1 MQRPGPHN
9 AITDVPGIQVGNAE
23 DRELVTGA
31 TVVLADRPVTA
42 ACDVRGGGPGVRD
55 TEVLGPSA
63 TVQAVDAIALSG
75 GSAFGLDAAGG
86 AMDWL
91 RRQGRGFEVADVR
104 VPIVPGA
111 IIFDLTTGP
120 QRDWEASPW
129 WSLGQQAAAAASKG
143 FALGNAGAG
152 LGATAGP
159 LKGGLGTASLTW
171 DGFMIGAIA
180 VANPIG
186 SVTVPGSRHFWAW
199 AMEHAG
205 EYGGLGPP
213 ARMPD
218 TLVPVTKGGAGEN
231 TTLVVVA
238 TNARLDWAQTARL
251 AVMAQDGLAQAIRP
265 VHGPLDGDTVFAL
278 ATGDI
283 PLRDPLHDLTRMG
296 MFGADCAARAVTRGV
311 FEAESLGAIPAWRD
325 LPGRR

>member
-1 MQRPGPHN
+1 MLRPGPMN
-9 AITDVPGIQVGNAE
+9 AITDVPGIRVGAAE
-23 DRELVTGA
+23 DRDLMTGA
-31 TVVLADRPVTA
+31 TVVLASRPMTA

-63 TVQAVDAIALSG
+63 TVQAVDAVALSG

-91 RRQGRGFEVADVR
+91 RRNGRGFRVGEAR

-111 IIFDLTTGP
+111 ILFDLMTGP
-120 QRDWEASPW
+120 VRTWETPPW
-129 WSLGQQAAAAASKG
+129 WDLGRRAVAGASDS

-159 LKGGLGTASLTW
+159 IKGGLGTASLVA
-171 DGFMIGAIA
+171 DAFIIGAVA
-180 VANPIG
+180 VANPVG
-186 SVTVPGSRHFWAW
+186 SVTIPGSRHFWAW
-199 AMEHAG
+199 ALEQGA

-218 TLVPVTKGGAGEN
+218 TLEPVTKGGAGEN

-238 TNARLDWAQTARL
+238 TNARLKWPQASRL

-265 VHGPLDGDTVFAL
+265 VHGPLDGDTVFVL
-278 ATGDI
+278 STGEV
-283 PLRDPLHDLTRMG
+283 PLNDPDHDLNRLG
-296 MFGADCAARAVTRGV
+296 LFGADCAARAIARGV
-311 FEAESLGAIPAWRD
+311 YEAESIAGIPAWRD
-325 LPGRR
+325 LDA